1 MDIPQQRE
9 AAYAEAAKLNS
20 RDGSSAVWRQPFPT
34 RYTSD
39 PDVINSPA
47 ETIKVKAQWA
57 TYFKAMDDALIQYPY
72 TDEELARRPNPC
84 EPTEAT

>member
-1 MDIPQQRE
+1 MDISQQRE

-39 PDVINSPA
+39 ADVINSPEESA
-47 ETIKVKAQWA
+47 KVQALW
-57 TYFKAMDDALIQYPY
+57 TVYFNAMDAALVQYPY
-72 TDEELARRPNPC
+72 TEEEKRHRRLC
-84 EPTEAT
+84 EPTEDC